1 MLLTL
6 AQTFTRIAESPKR
19 SLIFLASTGEELG
32 IVGTPYFVEHPTI
45 PLENIVA
52 AINIDG
58 PSFLVNPVTRV
69 LAMGASNSNLDGVVD
84 ASTTLLG
91 LELEKAA
98 APLNYSDHYPFVNK
112 GIPSL

>member
-1 MLLTL
+1 
-6 AQTFTRIAESPKR
+6 
-19 SLIFLASTGEELG
+19 
-32 IVGTPYFVEHPTI
+32 
-45 PLENIVA
+45 
-52 AINIDG
+52 
-58 PSFLVNPVTRV
+58 
-69 LAMGASNSNLDGVVD
+69 MGASNSNLDGVVD